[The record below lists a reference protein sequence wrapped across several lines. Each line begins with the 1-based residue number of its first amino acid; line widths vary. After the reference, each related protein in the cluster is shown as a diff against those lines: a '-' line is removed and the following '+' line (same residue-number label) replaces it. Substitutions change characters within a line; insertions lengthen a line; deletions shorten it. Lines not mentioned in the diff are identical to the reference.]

1 VRSTSRSSCSK
12 PSKKGCVPSVS
23 FVMRQVLGSS
33 DSQCGPALAATVDRN
48 MGTKATLH
56 KRLGL
61 CGWQVSDYLS
71 AVRELGTAMNISAKM
86 ENIDVLRVKLAVLT
100 REHRD
105 LDEAIHALQER
116 GSADMLTVRRL
127 KKQKLALKDQITQL
141 NDRIL
146 PDIIA

>member
-1 VRSTSRSSCSK
+1 
-12 PSKKGCVPSVS
+12 
-23 FVMRQVLGSS
+23 
-33 DSQCGPALAATVDRN
+33 
-48 MGTKATLH
+48 
-56 KRLGL
+56 
-61 CGWQVSDYLS
+61 
-71 AVRELGTAMNISAKM
+71 MNISAKM
-86 ENIDVLRVKLAVLT
+86 ENIEVLRVKLEVLR

-116 GSADMLTVRRL
+116 GSSDMLMLRRL